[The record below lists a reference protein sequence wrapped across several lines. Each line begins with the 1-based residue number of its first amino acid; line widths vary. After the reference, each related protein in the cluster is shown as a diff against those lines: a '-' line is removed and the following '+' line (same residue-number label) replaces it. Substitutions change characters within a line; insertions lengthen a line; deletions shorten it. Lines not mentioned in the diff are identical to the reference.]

1 MSERNSVQRRAAEIA
16 GVCCLA
22 FAIFLLLALFSYHPL
37 DPSFTHY
44 DPDAQLRNLTGS
56 VGSYTADTLI
66 KLMGVGIFWLPV
78 VLLVAALGYL
88 REPLFR
94 IGPAAIAG
102 LIGLIFATSGISAL
116 LIGNIEIYGTALDA
130 GGLMGKVTA
139 ILLNAYL
146 RLAGSLII
154 LVLIMIIALIILFDF
169 SVLTFA
175 GRSTAVTGTILKMGG
190 GFIAFCRERF
200 RKKPEVSA
208 MIEPDKATTA
218 EPLIV
223 ETEQET
229 LKEKL
234 QKAEQTHFEFSSRLS
249 VKFKLP
255 PLTLLDRLV
264 RKDTRIKRE
273 NLIANSRTL
282 EKKLSD
288 FGVEGKVMEVKP
300 GPVITM
306 YELEPAPGVK
316 INKITN
322 LSDDLALALRAPSIR
337 IIAPIPGKG
346 AIGIEIPNQ
355 ERDPVRLRDVLD
367 HAAFKDSPCRLPIAL
382 GEDIVGA
389 PVIADLIRM
398 PHLLI
403 AGTTGSG
410 KSVSLNAMICS
421 ILFKAPPDEVKF
433 LMIDPK
439 RLELS
444 GYEGIPHLLHPVV
457 VNPKKASLVLRWAVE
472 EMERRYQIIGE
483 VGVKSIEAYNQ
494 FRSGHRPGPDTV
506 MLAVGKETGKD
517 QGNITQAPLI
527 PGANG
532 QASTTAG
539 VQVNTGSLPDKLP
552 YIIIIIDELA
562 DLMMVAQRNVEESLT
577 RLAQM
582 ARAAG
587 IHLILA
593 TQRPSVDVIT
603 GIIKANFPTRIS
615 FQVSSKVD
623 SRTILDQMGAEKLLG
638 AGDMLFV
645 PPGSSRLVRIH
656 GAYVSDTEI
665 ERIVDFIKKQGQ
677 PTYDESITEFEPDTT
692 EEKPEED
699 SDEKYDQAVELVTD
713 LGQASISLVQRY
725 MKIGYNRAARIIE
738 RMEAE
743 GIVGPSDG
751 VKPRKVLARKLP
763 R

>member
-1 MSERNSVQRRAAEIA
+1 MSEKISFQRRAAEIA
-16 GVCCLA
+16 GVCCFA
-22 FAIFLLLALFSYHPL
+22 FAIFLLLALFSYYPL
-37 DPSFTHY
+37 DPSFTRY
-44 DPDAQLRNLTGS
+44 DPHAQPRNLTGS

-66 KLMGVGIFWLPV
+66 KLMGIGIFWLPV
-78 VLLVAALGYL
+78 MLLVAALGYI
-88 REPLFR
+88 REPQFR
-94 IGPAAIAG
+94 IGPATIAG
-102 LIGLIFATSGISAL
+102 LIGLVFTTSGILDL
-116 LIGNIEIYGTALDA
+116 LIGNIEIYGSILQA
-130 GGLMGKVTA
+130 GGLLGKFIA
-139 ILLNAYL
+139 NLLSAYL
-146 RLAGSLII
+146 RLAGSLIF
-154 LVLIMIIALIILFDF
+154 LFLIMIIALIILFDF
-169 SVLTFA
+169 SVMTFA
-175 GRSTAVTGTILKMGG
+175 GRSTAITGAILKTGG
-190 GFIAFCRERF
+190 ALIDRFRERF
-200 RKKPEVSA
+200 RKKPEASTTG
-208 MIEPDKATTA
+208 EPDQKPAA
-218 EPLIV
+218 VPLIT
-223 ETEQET
+223 ETRQET

-234 QKAEQTHFEFSSRLS
+234 QRAEQTHFEFSSRLS

-255 PLTLLDRLV
+255 PLTLLDRLE

-322 LSDDLALALRAPSIR
+322 LADDLALALRAPSIR

-367 HAAFKDSPCRLPIAL
+367 HSAFKDSAFRLPIAL

-421 ILFKAPPDEVKF
+421 ILFKASPDDVKF
-433 LMIDPK
+433 IMIDPK

-457 VNPKKASLVLRWAVE
+457 INPKKASLVLRWAVE
-472 EMERRYQIIGE
+472 EMERRYRIIAE
-483 VGVKSIEAYNQ
+483 VGVKSIEGYNKLG
-494 FRSGHRPGPDTV
+494 SGYPPGPETS
-506 MLAVGKETGKD
+506 LA
-517 QGNITQAPLI
+517 
-527 PGANG
+527 ANG
-532 QASTTAG
+532 AEIRKNHVNIKDEELSPAAGNQTTAAALQG
-539 VQVNTGSLPDKLP
+539 KTESLPGRLP

-665 ERIVDFIKKQGQ
+665 ERIVDFVKKQRQ
-677 PTYDESITEFEPDTT
+677 PTYDETISEFEPDTA

-738 RMEAE
+738 RMESE

>member
-1 MSERNSVQRRAAEIA
+1 MSEKTVLHRRAAEIA
-16 GVCCLA
+16 GVSCLA
-22 FAIFLLLALFSYHPL
+22 LALFLVLALLSYHPL
-37 DPSFTHY
+37 DPSLRHY
-44 DPDAQLRNLTGS
+44 YGPDSASIRNLTGS
-56 VGSYTADTLI
+56 VGSYVADTLI
-66 KLMGVGIFWLPV
+66 WIVGLGIIWLPAM
-78 VLLVAALGYL
+78 LLVVALRYF
-88 REPLFR
+88 REPQFR
-94 IGPAAIAG
+94 IGAAVATG
-102 LIGLIFATSGISAL
+102 TIGLVFATSGLFGL
-116 LIGNIEIYGTALDA
+116 LIGNVQLYGSPLDTGGLLGIFMARLLDA
-130 GGLMGKVTA
+130 HLS
-139 ILLNAYL
+139 
-146 RLAGSLII
+146 LAGSLII
-154 LVLIMIIALIILFDF
+154 LFLVMIIALMILFDF
-169 SVLTFA
+169 SLVTFT
-175 GRSTAVTGTILKMGG
+175 GRVAEMGRATLKAVRARIESRWEGI
-190 GFIAFCRERF
+190 RE
-200 RKKPEVSA
+200 
-208 MIEPDKATTA
+208 
-218 EPLIV
+218 
-223 ETEQET
+223 EQEAADGPDGSAAPPVIAET
-229 LKEKL
+229 KREALKEKL
-234 QKAEQTHFEFSSRLS
+234 QKAEQTHFDFASR
-249 VKFKLP
+249 VNGKFKLP
-255 PLTLLDRLV
+255 PLTLLDRV
-264 RKDTRIKRE
+264 ERKDTRIKRE

-288 FGVEGKVMEVKP
+288 FGVDGKVVEVKP

-355 ERDPVRLRDVLD
+355 EREPVRLRDVLD
-367 HAAFKDSPCRLPIAL
+367 HATFRESPCRLPIAL

-457 VNPKKASLVLRWAVE
+457 VDPKKASLVLRWAVE
-472 EMERRYQIIGE
+472 EMERRYRIIGA

-494 FRSGHRPGPDTV
+494 LRHGHPLGPETAPPSIDSGIGEEPAAAAGDDALPAASRVKAAAASPGEI
-506 MLAVGKETGKD
+506 GE
-517 QGNITQAPLI
+517 
-527 PGANG
+527 
-532 QASTTAG
+532 
-539 VQVNTGSLPDKLP
+539 LPDRLP
-552 YIIIIIDELA
+552 YIVIIIDELA

-623 SRTILDQMGAEKLLG
+623 SRTILDQLGAEKLLG

-645 PPGSSRLVRIH
+645 PPGISRLVRIH

-665 ERIVDFIKKQGQ
+665 DRIVDFVKKQGQ
-677 PTYDESITEFEPDTT
+677 PAYDESITEFEPDSA
-692 EEKPEED
+692 EEKPDED
-699 SDEKYDQAVELVTD
+699 FDEKYDQAVELVTD

-743 GIVGPSDG
+743 GVVGPSDG
-751 VKPRKVLARKLP
+751 AKPRKVLARKMP

>member
-1 MSERNSVQRRAAEIA
+1 MNETLPSQTRFTEIA
-16 GVCCLA
+16 GLLCLA
-22 FAIFLLLALFSYHPL
+22 VALFLLLALLSYHPL
-37 DPSFTHY
+37 DPS
-44 DPDAQLRNLTGS
+44 LTRYVPEETTLHNWTGAA
-56 VGSYTADTLI
+56 GSYTADTL
-66 KLMGVGIFWLPV
+66 LRLFGIGILWLPIL
-78 VLLVAALGYL
+78 LLVAAI
-88 REPLFR
+88 RFFRSPRFR
-94 IGPAAIAG
+94 IGASAILGVAG
-102 LIGLIFATSGISAL
+102 LVFATSGIFAL
-116 LIGNIEIYGTALDA
+116 TAGRVEFHGVPLHT
-130 GGLMGKVTA
+130 GGLLGSIA
-139 ILLNAYL
+139 AGFLDDYL
-146 RLAGSLII
+146 RMAGSLII
-154 LVLIMIIALIILFDF
+154 FGLILIVALMILFDF
-169 SVLTFA
+169 SVVSFA
-175 GRSTAVTGTILKMGG
+175 GRSAAAAG
-190 GFIAFCRERF
+190 
-200 RKKPEVSA
+200 
-208 MIEPDKATTA
+208 TTA
-218 EPLIV
+218 RTGIVWMDRLKEKLGKKAKAPVVKRTVSVTAPIIEEPAR
-223 ETEQET
+223 ET

-234 QKAEQTHFEFSSRLS
+234 EKAEQTRFNFSSRTNGT
-249 VKFKLP
+249 FKLP
-255 PLTLLDRLV
+255 PLTLLDQLE
-264 RKDTRIKRE
+264 RKDIRIKRE
-273 NLIANSRTL
+273 TLIANSRLL

-288 FGVEGKVMEVKP
+288 FGVEGKVVEVKP

-337 IIAPIPGKG
+337 IIAPIPGRG

-355 ERDPVRLRDVLD
+355 EREPVRLRDVLD
-367 HAAFKDSPCRLPIAL
+367 HAAFRETSYRLPIAL

-389 PVIADLIRM
+389 PLITELIRM

-421 ILFKAPPDEVKF
+421 ILFKAPPNEVKF

-457 VNPKKASLVLRWAVE
+457 VDPKKASLVLRWAVE
-472 EMERRYQIIGE
+472 EMERRYQIISR
-483 VGVKSIEAYNQ
+483 VGVKSIEAYNELRAGKTPGRPLSADTGPGERGSKEAARTHEAVPPGIREVSMSEETV
-494 FRSGHRPGPDTV
+494 RST
-506 MLAVGKETGKD
+506 E
-517 QGNITQAPLI
+517 PL
-527 PGANG
+527 PEH
-532 QASTTAG
+532 
-539 VQVNTGSLPDKLP
+539 LP
-552 YIIIIIDELA
+552 YIVIIIDELA

-615 FQVSSKVD
+615 FKVSSKVD
-623 SRTILDQMGAEKLLG
+623 SRTILDQLGAEKLLG
-638 AGDMLFV
+638 AGDMLFI
-645 PPGSSRLVRIH
+645 PPGSSRLTRIH
-656 GAYVSDTEI
+656 GAYVSDREI
-665 ERIVDFIKKQGQ
+665 ERIVDFVKKQGQ
-677 PTYDESITEFEPDTT
+677 PDYDESITVFEPESS
-692 EEKPEED
+692 EEKPAED
-699 SDEKYDQAVELVTD
+699 FDEKYDEAVALVTD

-725 MKIGYNRAARIIE
+725 LKIGYNRAARMIE

-751 VKPRKVLARKLP
+751 AKPRKVLARKMP

>member
-1 MSERNSVQRRAAEIA
+1 MNTFSSQKRTSEIA
-16 GVCCLA
+16 GLGCLA
-22 FAIFLLLALFSYHPL
+22 LALFLLLALLSYHPL
-37 DPSFTHY
+37 DPSLRHY
-44 DPDAQLRNLTGS
+44 YGPENISIQNLTGS

-66 KLMGVGIFWLPV
+66 WVAGLGIIWLPAM
-78 VLLVAALGYL
+78 LLVVALRYF
-88 REPLFR
+88 RDPEFR
-94 IGPAAIAG
+94 IGPAVTAGTAG
-102 LIGLIFATSGISAL
+102 LIFSTSGLFGL
-116 LIGNIEIYGTALDA
+116 LVGKITIYASPLDTGGLLGTATATLLD
-130 GGLMGKVTA
+130 TH
-139 ILLNAYL
+139 L

-154 LVLIMIIALIILFDF
+154 LGLILVVALMILFDF
-169 SVLTFA
+169 SVVSFA
-175 GRSTAVTGTILKMGG
+175 GRSAAAAGRAARTGGSFL
-190 GFIAFCRERF
+190 ERIRRRF
-200 RKKPEVSA
+200 DRKEEAPVESEQTSVSTPI
-208 MIEPDKATTA
+208 IE
-218 EPLIV
+218 EPK
-223 ETEQET
+223 QQT

-234 QKAEQTHFEFSSRLS
+234 VKAEQTHFDFTTR
-249 VKFKLP
+249 VTGKFRLP
-255 PLTLLDRLV
+255 PLNLLDRV
-264 RKDTRIKRE
+264 ERRDTRMKRDA
-273 NLIANSRTL
+273 LIGNSRIL
-282 EKKLSD
+282 EKKLAD
-288 FGVEGKVMEVKP
+288 FGVEGKVVEVKP

-337 IIAPIPGKG
+337 IIAPIPGRG

-355 ERDPVRLRDVLD
+355 EREPVRLRDILD
-367 HAAFKDSPCRLPIAL
+367 HVAFRESPCRLPIAL
-382 GEDIVGA
+382 GEDIVGN
-389 PVIADLIRM
+389 PVITELIRM

-433 LMIDPK
+433 IMIDPK

-457 VNPKKASLVLRWAVE
+457 VDPKQASLVLRWAVE
-472 EMERRYQIIGE
+472 EMERRYRIIST
-483 VGVKSIEAYNQ
+483 VGVKSIEGYNRLKTGKKPAAAPQ
-494 FRSGHRPGPDTV
+494 PPDDDSSDE
-506 MLAVGKETGKD
+506 ETGD
-517 QGNITQAPLI
+517 EIENPPGRENILPQAPSAL
-527 PGANG
+527 PRDEP
-532 QASTTAG
+532 
-539 VQVNTGSLPDKLP
+539 LPDRLP
-552 YIIIIIDELA
+552 YIVIVIDELA

-615 FQVSSKVD
+615 FKVSSKVD
-623 SRTILDQMGAEKLLG
+623 SRTILDQLGAEKLLG
-638 AGDMLFV
+638 AGDMLFI
-645 PPGSSRLVRIH
+645 PPGTSLLTRIH

-665 ERIVDFIKKQGQ
+665 DRIVDFVKKQGK
-677 PTYDESITEFEPDTT
+677 PAYDPSIMEYEPDGTDG
-692 EEKPEED
+692 EKPDDEF
-699 SDEKYDQAVELVTD
+699 DEKYDEAVALVTD

-743 GIVGPSDG
+743 GVVGPADG
-751 VKPRKVLARKLP
+751 AKPRKVLARKIP
-763 R
+763 H

>member
-1 MSERNSVQRRAAEIA
+1 MIEKSSSQKRIAEII
-16 GVCCLA
+16 GLICLA
-22 FAIFLLLALFSYHPL
+22 LSLFLTLALLSYHPL
-37 DPSFTHY
+37 DPSFTRYVPESQSLH
-44 DPDAQLRNLTGS
+44 NWTGA

-66 KLMGVGIFWLPV
+66 RLFGAGILWLPAM
-78 VLLVAALGYL
+78 LLIAAFRYF
-88 REPLFR
+88 RDPLFR
-94 IGPAAIAG
+94 MGAAASAG
-102 LIGLIFATSGISAL
+102 LAGLVLSASGTLAL
-116 LIGNIEIYGTALDA
+116 LVGKIDIYAVPLDA
-130 GGLMGKVTA
+130 GGWLGRVTA
-139 ILLNAYL
+139 ALLEAYL
-146 RLAGSLII
+146 RLAGSLI
-154 LVLIMIIALIILFDF
+154 VLALILIVSLMILFDF
-169 SVLTFA
+169 SVVSFAERTAQA
-175 GRSTAVTGTILKMGG
+175 GRSWRDRL
-190 GFIAFCRERF
+190 RERF
-200 RKKPEVSA
+200 AQRDAAARGDKPAVAAPAPIIEEKK
-208 MIEPDKATTA
+208 
-218 EPLIV
+218 
-223 ETEQET
+223 QET

-234 QKAEQTHFEFSSRLS
+234 AKAEQTHFDFTSRLNG
-249 VKFKLP
+249 KFKLP
-255 PLTLLDRLV
+255 PLTLLDRME
-264 RKDTRIKRE
+264 RKDTRVKRE
-273 NLIANSRTL
+273 TLIANSRTL

-288 FGVEGKVMEVKP
+288 FGVDGKVVEVKP

-337 IIAPIPGKG
+337 IIAPIPGRG

-355 ERDPVRLRDVLD
+355 ERDPVSLRDVLD
-367 HAAFKDSPCRLPIAL
+367 HAAFRESSSRLPIAL

-433 LMIDPK
+433 ILIDPK

-444 GYEGIPHLLHPVV
+444 GYEGIPHLLHEVV
-457 VNPKKASLVLRWAVE
+457 VDPKKASLVLRWAVE
-472 EMERRYQIIGE
+472 EMERRYRIISS
-483 VGVKSIEAYNQ
+483 VGVKSIDAYNVL
-494 FRSGHRPGPDTV
+494 RAGKTPLPADLPPRPEPEEAAPEAAEESPADASQVGP
-506 MLAVGKETGKD
+506 
-517 QGNITQAPLI
+517 
-527 PGANG
+527 
-532 QASTTAG
+532 AG
-539 VQVNTGSLPDKLP
+539 VAAHPLRRNEPLPDHLP
-552 YIIIIIDELA
+552 YIVIIIDELA

-615 FQVSSKVD
+615 FKVSSKVD

-638 AGDMLFV
+638 AGDMLFI
-645 PPGSSRLVRIH
+645 PPGSSRLTRIH
-656 GAYVSDTEI
+656 GAYVSDREI
-665 ERIVDFIKKQGQ
+665 ERIVDFAKKQGK
-677 PTYDESITEFEPDTT
+677 PAYDESITEYEP
-692 EEKPEED
+692 EAAEGEKPD
-699 SDEKYDQAVELVTD
+699 PDFDEKYDQAVALVTD

-743 GIVGPSDG
+743 GVVGPTDG
-751 VKPRKVLARKLP
+751 AKPRKVLARKIP

>member
-1 MSERNSVQRRAAEIA
+1 MSEKNSFQRRAAEIA

-44 DPDAQLRNLTGS
+44 DPDAQLHNLTGS

-66 KLMGVGIFWLPV
+66 KLMGIGIFWLPV
-78 VLLVAALGYL
+78 MLLVAALGYL
-88 REPLFR
+88 REPQFR
-94 IGPAAIAG
+94 IGSTTIAG
-102 LIGLIFATSGISAL
+102 LIGLVFATSGIFAL
-116 LIGNIEIYGTALDA
+116 LIGNIEIYGVSLHA
-130 GGLMGKVTA
+130 GGLLGKVTA
-139 ILLNAYL
+139 NLLNAYL
-146 RLAGSLII
+146 RLAGSLIV
-154 LVLIMIIALIILFDF
+154 LFLIMIIALMILFDF
-169 SVLTFA
+169 SVMTFA
-175 GRSTAVTGTILKMGG
+175 GRSTAITGAILKMGG
-190 GFIAFCRERF
+190 ALIDRCRERF
-200 RKKPEVSA
+200 RKKPEASA
-208 MIEPDKATTA
+208 VTEPDKAPATA
-218 EPLIV
+218 PLIV
-223 ETEQET
+223 ETRQET

-255 PLTLLDRLV
+255 PLTLLDRLE

-472 EMERRYQIIGE
+472 EMERRYRIIGE

-494 FRSGHRPGPDTV
+494 LRSGHPPGPETAPPAD
-506 MLAVGKETGKD
+506 GKEIRKNHGSIAEEEFIPAAGGQTKAAAG
-517 QGNITQAPLI
+517 TQVKTEP
-527 PGANG
+527 
-532 QASTTAG
+532 
-539 VQVNTGSLPDKLP
+539 LPDRLP
-552 YIIIIIDELA
+552 YIVIIIDELA

-665 ERIVDFIKKQGQ
+665 ERIVDFVKKQGQ

>member
-44 DPDAQLRNLTGS
+44 DPDTQLRNLTGS

-190 GFIAFCRERF
+190 GLIAFCRERF
-200 RKKPEVSA
+200 RKKPEASA
-208 MIEPDKATTA
+208 MIEPDKATAT

-517 QGNITQAPLI
+517 QGNITKAPLL

-532 QASTTAG
+532 QASATAG

-677 PTYDESITEFEPDTT
+677 PTYDESITAFEPDTT

>member
-1 MSERNSVQRRAAEIA
+1 MIEKSSSQKRIAEII
-16 GVCCLA
+16 GLICLA
-22 FAIFLLLALFSYHPL
+22 LSLFLTLALLSYHPL
-37 DPSFTHY
+37 DPSFTRYVPESQSLH
-44 DPDAQLRNLTGS
+44 NWTGA

-66 KLMGVGIFWLPV
+66 RLFGAGILWLPAM
-78 VLLVAALGYL
+78 LLIAAFRYF
-88 REPLFR
+88 RDPLFR
-94 IGPAAIAG
+94 MGAAASAG
-102 LIGLIFATSGISAL
+102 LAGLVLSASGTFAL
-116 LIGNIEIYGTALDA
+116 LVGKIDIYAVPLDA
-130 GGLMGKVTA
+130 GGWLGRVTA
-139 ILLNAYL
+139 ALLEAYL
-146 RLAGSLII
+146 RLAGSLI
-154 LVLIMIIALIILFDF
+154 VLALILIVSLMILFDF
-169 SVLTFA
+169 SVVSFA
-175 GRSTAVTGTILKMGG
+175 ERAAQTGRSWRDRL
-190 GFIAFCRERF
+190 RERF
-200 RKKPEVSA
+200 AKREAAAGGNRPTVA
-208 MIEPDKATTA
+208 APAPIIGEPR
-218 EPLIV
+218 P
-223 ETEQET
+223 ET

-234 QKAEQTHFEFSSRLS
+234 AKAEQTHFDFTSRLNG
-249 VKFKLP
+249 KFKLP
-255 PLTLLDRLV
+255 PLTLLDRME
-264 RKDTRIKRE
+264 RKDTRVKRE
-273 NLIANSRTL
+273 TLIANSRTL

-288 FGVEGKVMEVKP
+288 FGVDGKVVEVKP

-337 IIAPIPGKG
+337 IIAPIPGRG

-355 ERDPVRLRDVLD
+355 ERDPVSLRDVLD
-367 HAAFKDSPCRLPIAL
+367 HAAFRESSSRLPIAL

-433 LMIDPK
+433 ILIDPK

-444 GYEGIPHLLHPVV
+444 GYEGIPHLLHEVV
-457 VNPKKASLVLRWAVE
+457 VDPKKASLVLRWAVE
-472 EMERRYQIIGE
+472 EMERRYRIISG
-483 VGVKSIEAYNQ
+483 VGVKSIDAYNQ
-494 FRSGHRPGPDTV
+494 
-506 MLAVGKETGKD
+506 LKAGKAPLPADLPPLPETGEAAPEAD
-517 QGNITQAPLI
+517 EETPADASEAGPAGAAARPSRGNEP
-527 PGANG
+527 
-532 QASTTAG
+532 
-539 VQVNTGSLPDKLP
+539 LPDHLP
-552 YIIIIIDELA
+552 YIVIIIDELA

-615 FQVSSKVD
+615 FKVSSKVD

-638 AGDMLFV
+638 AGDMLFI
-645 PPGSSRLVRIH
+645 PPGSSRLTRIH
-656 GAYVSDTEI
+656 GAYVSDREI
-665 ERIVDFIKKQGQ
+665 ERIVDFVKKQGK
-677 PTYDESITEFEPDTT
+677 PAYDESITEYEP
-692 EEKPEED
+692 EAAEGEKPD
-699 SDEKYDQAVELVTD
+699 PDFDEKYDQAVALVTD

-743 GIVGPSDG
+743 GVVGPTDG
-751 VKPRKVLARKLP
+751 AKPRKVLARKIP
-763 R
+763 H

>member
-1 MSERNSVQRRAAEIA
+1 MSEKNSVQRRAAEIA

-22 FAIFLLLALFSYHPL
+22 FAIFLLLALLSYHPL

-44 DPDAQLRNLTGS
+44 APDAQLRNLTGS

-66 KLMGVGIFWLPV
+66 KLMGIGIFWLPV
-78 VLLVAALGYL
+78 LLLAAALGYL

-94 IGPAAIAG
+94 IGSAAIAG
-102 LIGLIFATSGISAL
+102 LIGLVFATSGIFAL
-116 LIGNIEIYGTALDA
+116 LIGNIEIYGATLHA
-130 GGLMGKVTA
+130 GGLLGKVTVN
-139 ILLNAYL
+139 LLNAYL

-154 LVLIMIIALIILFDF
+154 LFLIMIIALIILFDF
-169 SVLTFA
+169 SVMTFA
-175 GRSTAVTGTILKMGG
+175 GRSTAITGAILKIGG
-190 GFIAFCRERF
+190 ALIDHCRKRL

-208 MIEPDKATTA
+208 VTEPDKAPA
-218 EPLIV
+218 DAPLIV
-223 ETEQET
+223 ETRQET

-234 QKAEQTHFEFSSRLS
+234 QKAEQTHFEFSSRS

-255 PLTLLDRLV
+255 PLTLLDRLA

-273 NLIANSRTL
+273 NLIANSRIL

-288 FGVEGKVMEVKP
+288 FGVEAKVMEVKP

-367 HAAFKDSPCRLPIAL
+367 HAAFKDSTCRLPIAL

-421 ILFKAPPDEVKF
+421 ILFKAPPDDVKF

-457 VNPKKASLVLRWAVE
+457 VNPKKAALVLRWAVE

-483 VGVKSIEAYNQ
+483 VGAKSVEAYNQ
-494 FRSGHRPGPDTV
+494 LRSRHQTGPDTAP
-506 MLAVGKETGKD
+506 LTDGKELGKD
-517 QGNITQAPLI
+517 RENTIEDPFI
-527 PGANG
+527 PAAGG
-532 QASTTAG
+532 QANATAG
-539 VQVNTGSLPDKLP
+539 TQVKSGPLPDKLP

-645 PPGSSRLVRIH
+645 PPSSSRLVRIH

-699 SDEKYDQAVELVTD
+699 SDEKYDKAVELVTD